1 MINGNW
7 CTDHVII
14 KLEALKFF
22 QSKFHEEWPVRPAF
36 RSNLFRKITDND
48 KLALEAPITLQEIKN
63 AVWACGNDKS
73 PGPDGFTFKFIKKYW
88 EVLLGDIAAVVKYF
102 ELHGKID
109 PSCNSSFISLLPKI
123 KDPQQLKDYRP
134 ISLIGC
140 IYKIIANILAVRLK
154 LVMGQCIDEVQTT
167 YVVGRNILDG
177 PLLVNEICAWSKKVK
192 KKILLLKVDFDKA
205 FDSVNWEFLNNNLI
219 QMGFGNKWRGW
230 IKGCL
235 TSSKS
240 SVLIN
245 GTPTNEFTT
254 SKGVCQGDPLS
265 PLLFITAMEGL
276 SVAMKEVCVHGVF
289 QGLQLPNEG
298 PTI

>member
-1 MINGNW
+1 MGY
-7 CTDHVII
+7 V
-14 KLEALKFF
+14 
-22 QSKFHEEWPVRPAF
+22 
-36 RSNLFRKITDND
+36 ND
-48 KLALEAPITLQEIKN
+48 KY
-63 AVWACGNDKS
+63 

-88 EVLLGDIAAVVKYF
+88 EVLLGDIAVVVKYF

-177 PLLVNEICAWSKKVK
+177 PLLVNEICAWSKKAK
-192 KKILLLKVDFDKA
+192 KQILLLKVDFDKA

-219 QMGFGNKWRGW
+219 
-230 IKGCL
+230 
-235 TSSKS
+235 
-240 SVLIN
+240 
-245 GTPTNEFTT
+245 
-254 SKGVCQGDPLS
+254 
-265 PLLFITAMEGL
+265 
-276 SVAMKEVCVHGVF
+276 
-289 QGLQLPNEG
+289 
-298 PTI
+298 